1 ERRIGGRRRREA
13 VFIGSDRFHLWSK
26 AAQRPSTDT
35 LRLFNNQHLYMCS
48 RYLILYVGEMGSN
61 VELVW
66 PESEA
71 YSSRV
76 NNCSHANSSLAAI
89 RAKLSAE
96 QLEQFKTSCFG
107 HLLNIDKIQF
117 SGQIVHGVVLRRVA
131 GQGVKDLDGLSFLI
145 GCDVAQ
151 FTRQDFCLIT
161 GLRFGEVPEVSSGE
175 SDEIRLQKRYFIDEG
190 ITCNALEEA
199 FMRCTVEDDIYKL
212 ALVYFAELVVLGRD
226 KHLNININYLT
237 LVEDLDAFN
246 RYPWGSVSFDKT
258 QDSLFSAPTKYVKS
272 FENEEGRR
280 KGKSKVTGT
289 SRRNEKGKK
298 DGEVQRGGWS
308 FKGFTY
314 ALQIWVYELIPRMGD
329 LNYCKVVDPTALP
342 RILRW
347 RTTTAVPEMRKLNN
361 YFFQSKESVQLRAL
375 CPSEE
380 EIRQPYWSWP
390 QDRPAVV
397 SAESIPSSCADLDEL
412 NKAVSLLRSELF
424 QVKREKDVLKLK
436 VIRMEKNLDHCLGPH
451 FEQEVRRDIA
461 LLKERT
467 NRCVVSHLFKGY
479 EEVDGM
485 QWDEGPSNRNEGE
498 ENEEEDIEGGEGPN
512 NRNEGEEKEEEG
524 IERGGEGASKRN
536 EGEEKEDEGIEGGEV
551 QRKPSEVEEAQRK
564 TSEGEQVKIKSS
576 KGEEVQRKSIEGEK
590 VKRKSNE
597 GEELQRKSIML
608 LGNDIGESMEG
619 TKVEFTLGAIDLYQP
634 TAVLSQLNVWLNAE
648 GKAVERGVQLRKRKR
663 IIPMW
668 KMVEAT
674 ELVPKNLP
682 ETTRPRTLDP
692 MKAIPHDDMVKLLKL
707 CWEWR
712 HNPNLVMQFG
722 NVEAEI
728 DFFASLVKADG
739 WLKGD
744 HIDLGL
750 YLIRKRQQVLEEV
763 EISDWTTTDVFFM
776 NHIHTCFADNKRKKE
791 QVGWKI
797 RSSLVN
803 VVNGKV
809 PACGLDWQH
818 TYKVYVPCMLPKY
831 KHWVALE
838 IDLIQCEIKVY
849 DSMVSLIPNESLKEE
864 LGPLSIT
871 IPNLLN
877 TLDFYEEGVYANECT
892 RDWWCPWPIHR
903 VDVPQ
908 QANDYLHRAA
918 YAIFSVEVGCRNCT
932 GRCLHAM
939 IWVELGLGT

>member
-1 ERRIGGRRRREA
+1 
-13 VFIGSDRFHLWSK
+13 
-26 AAQRPSTDT
+26 
-35 LRLFNNQHLYMCS
+35 
-48 RYLILYVGEMGSN
+48 MGSN

-76 NNCSHANSSLAAI
+76 NNCSHANSSLAVI

-131 GQGVKDLDGLSFLI
+131 GQSVKDLDVLSFLI

-151 FTRQDFCLIT
+151 FTRQDFCLIS

-199 FMRCTVEDDIYKL
+199 FVKCTEEDDVYKL

-226 KHLNININYLT
+226 KHLNINLNYLT

-246 RYPWGSVSFDKT
+246 RFPWGLVSFDKT
-258 QDSLFSAPTKYVKS
+258 QDK
-272 FENEEGRR
+272 GRG

-298 DGEVQRGGWS
+298 DNHGEVQRGGWS

-314 ALQIWVYELIPRMGD
+314 AFQI
-329 LNYCKVVDPTALP
+329 C
-342 RILRW
+342 
-347 RTTTAVPEMRKLNN
+347 
-361 YFFQSKESVQLRAL
+361 
-375 CPSEE
+375 
-380 EIRQPYWSWP
+380 
-390 QDRPAVV
+390 RPAVV

-424 QVKREKDVLKLK
+424 QVKREKDVLELK
-436 VIRMEKNLDHCLGPH
+436 RGRIVVSCHIYLRDMRKWMTCNGMKGQVIEM
-451 FEQEVRRDIA
+451 
-461 LLKERT
+461 KERKIKRRT
-467 NRCVVSHLFKGY
+467 LK
-479 EEVDGM
+479 
-485 QWDEGPSNRNEGE
+485 
-498 ENEEEDIEGGEGPN
+498 GGEGPN
-512 NRNEGEEKEEEG
+512 NINEGEDKEEEGIERGEGASKTNEGEEKEEEG
-524 IERGGEGASKRN
+524 IEGGEVPSKSN
-536 EGEEKEDEGIEGGEV
+536 EGEEKEEEGIEGGEV
-551 QRKPSEVEEAQRK
+551 QRKPREVEEAQRK
-564 TSEGEQVKIKSS
+564 RSEGEQVKIKSS
-576 KGEEVQRKSIEGEK
+576 KGEEAQRKSIEGE
-590 VKRKSNE
+590 
-597 GEELQRKSIML
+597 EELQRKSSEGEDPQKKRRKGKEVKRQRSEEKEVQRNQCEEEDDEVML
-608 LGNDIGESMEG
+608 VGDDIGEGTEG
-619 TKVEFTLGAIDLYQP
+619 TKVEVTLGDIDLDQP
-634 TAVLSQLNVWLNAE
+634 TAVLSQLNVWLNDE
-648 GKAVERGVQLRKRKR
+648 GQGVERGVQLRKRKR

-668 KMVEAT
+668 KIVEAS
-674 ELVPKNLP
+674 EVVKKNLP
-682 ETTRPRTLDP
+682 KTTGLRTLDL

-707 CWEWR
+707 CSEWR

-722 NVEAEI
+722 NVDAKIE
-728 DFFASLVKADG
+728 FFASLVKADG

-750 YLIRKRQQVLEEV
+750 YLIRKRQQQLEEV

-797 RSSLVN
+797 RTSLVN

-809 PACGLDWQH
+809 PGCGLDWQN
-818 TYKVYVPCMLPKY
+818 TYKV
-831 KHWVALE
+831 
-838 IDLIQCEIKVY
+838 I
-849 DSMVSLIPNESLKEE
+849 
-864 LGPLSIT
+864 GIT
-871 IPNLLN
+871 IPNLLH

-908 QANDYLHRAA
+908 QANQGDCGMFVLKYIELLSAEILLATCTSQNMPFFRLKLDAEIARGDA
-918 YAIFSVEVGCRNCT
+918 Y
-932 GRCLHAM
+932 M
-939 IWVELGLGT
+939 P